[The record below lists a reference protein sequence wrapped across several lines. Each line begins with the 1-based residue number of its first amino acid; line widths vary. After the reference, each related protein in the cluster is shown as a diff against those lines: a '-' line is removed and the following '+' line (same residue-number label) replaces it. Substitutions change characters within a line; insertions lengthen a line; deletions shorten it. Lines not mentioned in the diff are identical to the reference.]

1 MPPSTPPTPPLP
13 PAAAARTLVLGVG
26 EAATLADGSR
36 LTYLRL
42 VNDSRC
48 PPGVQCIWAGD
59 AEIAL
64 RWQPARG
71 PVQEARLHTNP
82 LPDRGAN
89 AATFGPWLVRLEN
102 LARGTAPQ
110 ATLHIAA
117 AGG

>member
-1 MPPSTPPTPPLP
+1 MSPSTPPTPP
-13 PAAAARTLVLGVG
+13 PAAAARTLVLDVG
-26 EAATLADGSR
+26 ETATLDDGSR

-71 PVQEARLHTNP
+71 PAQEASLHTSP
-82 LPDRGAN
+82 LQGRAT
-89 AATFGPWLVRLEN
+89 ATTFGPWQVRLED
-102 LARGTAPQ
+102 LARGDAPK
-110 ATLHIAA
+110 ATLHIAP